1 MELYPL
7 DIVIHIINIAVLYLL
22 LRSLLYRPVSAYL
35 GARSARIEE
44 ELATAQKT
52 RQQADEVKRQLEER
66 LESAEE
72 EARAIVR
79 KEEEK
84 AAEESARLLAD
95 ARKGADEIM
104 AAAAG
109 RIAQEK
115 ALAMSS
121 MREETA
127 QHATEIAARI
137 LRREVSLEDNR
148 AVVSNFFSEMEK
160 Q

>member
-127 QHATEIAARI
+127 QLATEIAARI

-148 AVVSNFFSEMEK
+148 AVVSNFFSEI
-160 Q
+160 

>member
-127 QHATEIAARI
+127 QLATEIAARI

>member
-44 ELATAQKT
+44 ELATAQQT

-109 RIAQEK
+109 RIVQEK

-127 QHATEIAARI
+127 QLATEIAARF

>member
-22 LRSLLYRPVSAYL
+22 LRSLLSRPVSAYL

-127 QHATEIAARI
+127 QLATEIAARI

>member
-22 LRSLLYRPVSAYL
+22 LRSLLDRPVSAYL

-127 QHATEIAARI
+127 QLATEIAARI

>member
-109 RIAQEK
+109 RIVQEK

-127 QHATEIAARI
+127 QLATEIAARI

>member
-1 MELYPL
+1 MEIYPL
-7 DIVIHIINIAVLYLL
+7 DIVIHIINIAVLYFL
-22 LRSLLYRPVSAYL
+22 LRMLLYRPISNYL
-35 GARSARIEE
+35 QARSARIEG
-44 ELATAQKT
+44 ELAKAQQT
-52 RQQADEVKRQLEER
+52 LEQAEQTKQHLDQR
-66 LESAEE
+66 LAAAEE

-79 KEEEK
+79 RQEEK
-84 AAEESARLLAD
+84 AAEESARLLDD

-115 ALAMSS
+115 AHAMSS

-127 QHATEIAARI
+127 QLATEIAARI

>member
-109 RIAQEK
+109 LIAQDK

-127 QHATEIAARI
+127 QLATEIAARI

>member
-115 ALAMSS
+115 ARAMSS

-127 QHATEIAARI
+127 QLATEIAARI

>member
-72 EARAIVR
+72 QARAIVR

-127 QHATEIAARI
+127 QLATEIAARI

>member
-7 DIVIHIINIAVLYLL
+7 DIVIHIINIAVLYFL
-22 LRSLLYRPVSAYL
+22 LRMLLYRPISNYL
-35 GARSARIEE
+35 QARSARIEG
-44 ELATAQKT
+44 ELAKAQQTLEQAEQTK
-52 RQQADEVKRQLEER
+52 QQLDQR
-66 LESAEE
+66 LAAAEE

-79 KEEEK
+79 RQEEK
-84 AAEESARLLAD
+84 AAEESAHLLDD

-115 ALAMSS
+115 ARAMRS

-127 QHATEIAARI
+127 QLATEIAARI

>member
-1 MELYPL
+1 M
-7 DIVIHIINIAVLYLL
+7 
-22 LRSLLYRPVSAYL
+22 
-35 GARSARIEE
+35 
-44 ELATAQKT
+44 
-52 RQQADEVKRQLEER
+52 
-66 LESAEE
+66 
-72 EARAIVR
+72 R

-127 QHATEIAARI
+127 QLATEIAARI

>member
-127 QHATEIAARI
+127 QLATEIAARI
-137 LRREVSLEDNR
+137 LRREVSWEDNR